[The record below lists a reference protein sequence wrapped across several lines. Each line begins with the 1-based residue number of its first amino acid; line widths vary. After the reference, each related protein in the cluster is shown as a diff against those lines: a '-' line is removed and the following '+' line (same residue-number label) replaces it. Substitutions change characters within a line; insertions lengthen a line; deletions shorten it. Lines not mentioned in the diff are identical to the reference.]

1 MEPTYHLEGVVR
13 SREEME
19 DFEGPLNLIL
29 QLLSKNKI
37 EIRDIRISDIL
48 DQYLAQLSEM
58 QEMDLEV
65 ASEFVQMASYLLY
78 IKTKTLLTGEE
89 EVSELEQLMTSL
101 EQLRFRD
108 SYAAIR
114 AVVPELQRAA
124 ERGLL
129 LFSCPGEPQP
139 RYGAYDYRHTGG
151 ELLAALLQL
160 RSRAAAAGVPE
171 PQLRPLVP
179 RPIVYGVRDKSRQLL
194 DRLRSRGAMRLED
207 LYALCGSRSEL
218 VATFLS
224 VLELCS
230 LGSLRLSA
238 GEGDSLLVS
247 FAGGDTEAILN
258 EISE

>member
-1 MEPTYHLEGVVR
+1 MEPTYYLEGIVR
-13 SREEME
+13 NQEEME

-37 EIRDIRISDIL
+37 EIRDLRISDIL
-48 DQYLAQLSEM
+48 DQYLAQLGQM

-78 IKTKTLLTGEE
+78 IKTKTLLSGEE
-89 EVSELEQLMTSL
+89 EVSELDQLMTSL

-129 LFSCPGEPQP
+129 LFSSPGEPQP
-139 RYGAYDYRHTGG
+139 RYGAYDYRHTCG
-151 ELLAALLQL
+151 ELLAALLSLQG
-160 RSRAAAAGVPE
+160 RAAAAQTPD
-171 PQLRPLVP
+171 PQPRPLVP
-179 RPIVYGVRDKSRQLL
+179 RPIVYGVREKSRQIL

-207 LYALCGSRSEL
+207 LYALCRGRSEL

-247 FAGGDTEAILN
+247 FAGGDTETILR